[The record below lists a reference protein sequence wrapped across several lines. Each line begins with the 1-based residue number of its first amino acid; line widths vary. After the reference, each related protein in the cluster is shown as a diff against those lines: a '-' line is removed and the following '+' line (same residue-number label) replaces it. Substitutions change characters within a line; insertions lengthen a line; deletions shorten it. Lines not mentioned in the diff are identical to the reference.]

1 MPRPPAPPAP
11 PHATPPGS
19 HKPARKPAAAP
30 AQPRAASRAERWSV
44 DAADAAQAILVIPA
58 DAQRVRR
65 FEIACATTVSALP
78 GVAGAWLQLTVQAD
92 GEHQWQ
98 HRVPT
103 HSPGQFDSLDYRFSR
118 QVAVGRALR
127 ISVTVAC
134 QGARRRTLVIEAD
147 EV

>member
-1 MPRPPAPPAP
+1 MPSSPTSSAGRRAARAAPTAPAARPAPGP
-11 PHATPPGS
+11 P
-19 HKPARKPAAAP
+19 
-30 AQPRAASRAERWSV
+30 ERWALV
-44 DAADAAQAILVIPA
+44 AGDAAQATLVIPA
-58 DAQRVRR
+58 DALRIRR

-78 GVAGAWLQLTVQAD
+78 EASEAWLQLTVQTD

-98 HRVPT
+98 RRVPA

-118 QVAVGRALR
+118 SVPVGRALR
-127 ISVTVAC
+127 ISVAVAC